1 MILVGDDPASQVYA
15 DGKKRDCA
23 QCGIY
28 SEEYILP
35 AETGQEELMLLIETL
50 NGRSDID
57 GILIQ
62 LPLPAHLN
70 ERAVLSVVRPDKDV
84 DCFHPFNVGEL
95 MIGEKG
101 FYPCTPASVM
111 RLLAEYGVE
120 LSGKSCVIV
129 GRSNIVGKP
138 QAMLLLHKHGTVTI
152 CHSRTPDLAAIT
164 RQADILVAAVGKRG
178 LITADMVKPGA
189 VVIDVAMN
197 RNEAGKLCGD
207 VEFDAVAEKAS
218 YITPVP
224 GGVGPMTRAMLMENT
239 LTAAKLHGKA

>member
-1 MILVGDDPASQVYA
+1 MERRPGLAVILVGDDPASQVYA

-95 MIGEKG
+95 MIGGEG
-101 FYPCTPASVM
+101 LFIPAP
-111 RLLAEYGVE
+111 RPA
-120 LSGKSCVIV
+120 
-129 GRSNIVGKP
+129 
-138 QAMLLLHKHGTVTI
+138 
-152 CHSRTPDLAAIT
+152 
-164 RQADILVAAVGKRG
+164 
-178 LITADMVKPGA
+178 
-189 VVIDVAMN
+189 
-197 RNEAGKLCGD
+197 
-207 VEFDAVAEKAS
+207 
-218 YITPVP
+218 
-224 GGVGPMTRAMLMENT
+224 
-239 LTAAKLHGKA
+239 